1 MLDLRRHLGVGL
13 VAERLCVSGVTV
25 RRWIR
30 SGKLPAVV
38 RGSRMLV
45 HPDDVA
51 AFIRSARVEARPTL
65 GAEGGAAEALRSLG
79 VG

>member
-1 MLDLRRHLGVGL
+1 
-13 VAERLCVSGVTV
+13 
-25 RRWIR
+25 
-30 SGKLPAVV
+30 V